1 MTLNV
6 RTIQVLMNIHSLV
19 LEELGVE
26 RELMAKVLKLKLQYF
41 GHVARGSSRH

>member
-26 RELMAKVLKLKLQYF
+26 RELTAKVLKLKLQYF
-41 GHVARGSSRH
+41 GHVARGSAGH